1 MPTLFFMRHAESEA
15 NKAKYLA
22 SQTDVSITEEGV
34 KAAAEIAGEFLK
46 DYSVDNIY
54 ASPQLRARQ
63 TATPFSGLSGL
74 DVIVDPALSEQHL
87 GRFTGMTYDE
97 ALADPYFE
105 SDRMKRWDWEPEGGG
120 ESYRMLASRIAPF
133 FNRFEML
140 DNGSNSLI
148 VSHAVTLRIIK
159 GLLEN
164 TLPLYPEKIANNGE
178 IWQVDFKGLGKK
190 HVVKSH
196 FYGNSAS
203 MVHQP

>member
-22 SQTDVSITEEGV
+22 SQTDVSITEEGA
-34 KAAAEIAGEFLK
+34 KAAAEIAGEFFK

-63 TATPFSGLSGL
+63 TAAPFSGLSGL

-97 ALADPYFE
+97 VLADPYFE

-120 ESYRMLASRIAPF
+120 ESYRMLSSRIAPF
-133 FNRFEML
+133 FKRFEKL
-140 DNGSNSLI
+140 DNGSNFLI

-190 HVVKSH
+190 HLVKSH

-203 MVHQP
+203 MVHNP

>member
-22 SQTDVSITEEGV
+22 SQTDVSITEEGA
-34 KAAAEIAGEFLK
+34 KAAEEIAGEFFR
-46 DYSVDNIY
+46 DFSVDNIY

-63 TATPFSGLSGL
+63 TASPFSRISGL
-74 DVIVDPALSEQHL
+74 DVLIDPALSEQHL

-97 ALADPYFE
+97 ASTDPYFE
-105 SDRMKRWDWEPEGGG
+105 SDRTKRWDWEPEGGG
-120 ESYRMLASRIAPF
+120 ESYRMLASRITPF
-133 FNRFEML
+133 FEKL
-140 DNGSNSLI
+140 EIIDNGSNFLI

-178 IWQVDFKGLGKK
+178 IWQVEFKDLGYR
-190 HVVKSH
+190 HIVKSL

-203 MVHQP
+203 MIHNP